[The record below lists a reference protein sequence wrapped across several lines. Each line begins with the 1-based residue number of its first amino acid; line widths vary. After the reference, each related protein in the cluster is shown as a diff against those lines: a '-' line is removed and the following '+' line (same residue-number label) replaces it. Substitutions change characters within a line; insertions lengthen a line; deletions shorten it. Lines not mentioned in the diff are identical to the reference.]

1 MLMET
6 NTPPTKRPTIPS
18 SARATANDSSE
29 ARSRFDGGRE
39 TSADIQFNFTA
50 TDSLGGEVRGTHPGP
65 DKDTAI
71 HELETAGLQ
80 VKRLAK
86 GSRGSK
92 SKGRPKSTDLA
103 TLAEQFGELMEI
115 GESPSQVCRIL
126 AATQTNKHLSDSLKS
141 AGEMVL
147 NGFTLSE
154 AFARQTYA
162 NGNPIYPA
170 TFVTA
175 LRVGEEVGTA
185 TDSSTGGKKSA
196 FLLTLGRFAE
206 TERKAEAIR
215 SSIKSALMYPVAVVV
230 FCIVA
235 VAAVLYFVMPR
246 MVELYSALL
255 PGDAELPWPTQVLVT
270 TSDFLTSVVGLATMA
285 VVLLAIL
292 GLVRW
297 LKTPQGDEFVKT
309 RCLRLP
315 IFGSFFRLYFAS
327 QTLRTLA
334 ILSAGI
340 PSMTERL
347 KVAAETSTNPEYKRM
362 LNHVRHRFVLQ
373 STELSRLFAPYYFL
387 MGDEFRG
394 VLITYEQTADMQDSF
409 HNYAKLMETRAER
422 ELESVLF
429 YFQNFA
435 IVPVGLFIGFIVL
448 ALYSPMFEI
457 AGRVS
462 P

>member
-1 MLMET
+1 MDS
-6 NTPPTKRPTIPS
+6 NTQPTKRSVPPTAQ
-18 SARATANDSSE
+18 SAATRAESEDRSTPAGRRDSTN
-29 ARSRFDGGRE
+29 E
-39 TSADIQFNFTA
+39 TQFVFTG
-50 TDSLGGEVRGTHPGP
+50 TDSLGNEVRGTHPGP
-65 DKDTAI
+65 DRPTALN
-71 HELETAGLQ
+71 ELETAGLQ
-80 VKRLAK
+80 VSKLAR
-86 GSRGSK
+86 GSKGSK
-92 SKGRPKSTDLA
+92 SKGKPKSTDLA

-147 NGFTLSE
+147 NGLTLSE
-154 AFARQTYA
+154 AFASQKYP
-162 NGNPIYPA
+162 NGTPIYPA

-185 TDSSTGGKKSA
+185 TDSATGGKKSA

-215 SSIKSALMYPVAVVV
+215 SSIKSALMYPVAVII
-230 FCIVA
+230 FCLIS

-255 PGDAELPWPTQVLVT
+255 PGDAQLPWPTRILVNA
-270 TSDFLTSVVGLATMA
+270 SDFLTSVVGLAVMA
-285 VVLLAIL
+285 VVLLLIL
-292 GLVRW
+292 IWIRW
-297 LKTPQGDEFVKT
+297 LRTPQGDEFVKT
-309 RCLRLP
+309 RCIRLP
-315 IFGSFFRLYFAS
+315 LFGSFFRLYFAS

-347 KVAAETSTNPEYKRM
+347 KVAAETSTNPEYARM

-373 STELSRLFAPYYFL
+373 STELSKLFAPYYFL
-387 MGDEFRG
+387 MGEEFRG

-422 ELESVLF
+422 ELEGVLF